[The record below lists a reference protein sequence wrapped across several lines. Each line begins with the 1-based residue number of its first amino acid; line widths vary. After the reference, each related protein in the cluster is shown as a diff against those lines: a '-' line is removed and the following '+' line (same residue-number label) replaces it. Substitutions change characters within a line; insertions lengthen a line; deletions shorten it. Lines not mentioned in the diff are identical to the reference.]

1 MQRGT
6 FVLILSVL
14 WAQTALCEVYRYVDA
29 AGSVHLSDYP
39 KNNNYQEVT
48 LSSAKD
54 TLAKD
59 TFSLTRMEQ
68 KPISQKPIS
77 IDRPQPVAY
86 PPARAGKNVSSP
98 TRVASKP
105 IAVDRPRRPPPA
117 RASDTIDHMIEREAT
132 AQGISPALVKAVV
145 HAESSFHPH
154 AVSPKGA
161 MGLMQ
166 LMPKTALDL
175 GVKNP
180 FDPQENIRGGIHY
193 LRKLLRE
200 FNNNITLSLAAYN
213 AGAQQVLTHN
223 GIPPFQETRRYV
235 KKVHQLYQM
244 YSQRAMPSIFKIV
257 RVSGEEVY
265 TNRLTSSD
273 IAAARSRPF

>member
-39 KNNNYQEVT
+39 KNNNYQEIT
-48 LSSAKD
+48 LSS
-54 TLAKD
+54 AKD
-59 TFSLTRMEQ
+59 TFSLTRVTPR
-68 KPISQKPIS
+68 PI
-77 IDRPQPVAY
+77 
-86 PPARAGKNVSSP
+86 
-98 TRVASKP
+98 T
-105 IAVDRPRRPPPA
+105 VDRPRRPSLA